1 MENSTKDI
9 LRKYLPEA
17 AVETVYYWLDRKK
30 IHLKIT
36 KNRTSKLGD
45 YKPPIGYPTHRIS
58 INHDL
63 NPYAF
68 LITFVHELAHLIV
81 FEKKGRRVRP
91 HGKEWKIEFRNLM
104 NPFLE
109 KNIFPD
115 DLSGLLSKH
124 LKNSKASSNADIML
138 TRVLKSYDNK
148 PCSDEKSTLFLE
160 NIITGSEFLYGK
172 ERHFVKMEK
181 RRTRYRCK
189 EVDTGRFFLFHP
201 LAEVIPL

>member
-9 LRKYLPEA
+9 LRKYIPEE
-17 AVETVYYWLDRKK
+17 AVEAVYYWLERKK

-36 KNRTSKLGD
+36 KNRTTKLGD

-58 INHDL
+58 INHGL

-81 FEKKGRRVRP
+81 FEKQGHGVRP
-91 HGKEWKIEFRNLM
+91 HGKEWKTEYRNLM
-104 NPFLE
+104 MPFLE

-115 DLSGLLSKH
+115 TLAALLNKH
-124 LKNSKASSNADIML
+124 LQNSKASSSADIKLM
-138 TRVLKSYDNK
+138 RALKAYDNK
-148 PCSDEKSTLFLE
+148 PHSDKMGTLFLE
-160 NIITGSEFLYGK
+160 DITTGSQFLYGK

-189 EVDTGRFFLFHP
+189 EIDTGRVFLFHP